1 MSPMEMKTKILMCA
15 QKLVQQRGFN
25 GFSYADIAEE
35 VGIRKASLHHHFP
48 TKVDL
53 GLSLIESYSEQLD
66 SALISISGSSLP
78 ANEKLAKYITLY
90 RASFDAER
98 MCLGGMLATEAQTL
112 DPVMLPS
119 LKRFFTRNTEW
130 LADTL
135 LEGQSQQLFILD
147 CSAADYAIM
156 ILSVLQGALL
166 IARATENPMTFEK
179 TVSSLMIN
187 LMRKN

>member
-1 MSPMEMKTKILMCA
+1 MCA

-25 GFSYADIAEE
+25 GFSYADIANE

-48 TKVDL
+48 TKADL
-53 GLSLIESYSEQLD
+53 GLSLIESYSEQLNT
-66 SALISISGSSLP
+66 ALIRISGSSLP
-78 ANEKLAKYITLY
+78 ANEKLAEYIALY
-90 RASFDAER
+90 RVSLDAER

-119 LKRFFTRNTEW
+119 LKRFFARNTEW
-130 LADTL
+130 ITETL
-135 LEGQSQQLFILD
+135 IEGQSQQLFNFD
-147 CSAADYAIM
+147 CPAADYATM

-166 IARATENPMTFEK
+166 IARATGNPETFEK

-187 LMRKN
+187 LMRKD